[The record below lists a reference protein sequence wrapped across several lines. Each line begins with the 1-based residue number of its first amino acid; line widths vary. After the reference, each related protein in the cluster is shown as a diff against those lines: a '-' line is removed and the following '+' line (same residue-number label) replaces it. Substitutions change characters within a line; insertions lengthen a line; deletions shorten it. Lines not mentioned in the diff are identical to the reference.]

1 MLDLFYLILDALS
14 FEVNNISKP
23 ILLTSPSTLD
33 LSYSSISLSCSLIL
47 HNLSLSLSLTFT
59 YSYLKKFTYFVSHC
73 LTGLDSTKQVNLL
86 FIQHK
91 QSSWIKTNKKE
102 ISSCTMIIGTSE
114 KLLTSIIKQNWR
126 QESIGVHVQNIQNFL
141 IAYREPI

>member
-1 MLDLFYLILDALS
+1 MHYRSKWIISPNPFCSLHHPPWIFPTQAYLYHALS
-14 FEVNNISKP
+14 
-23 ILLTSPSTLD
+23 
-33 LSYSSISLSCSLIL
+33 SYTIY
-47 HNLSLSLSLTFT
+47 LSLSLTFT

>member
-47 HNLSLSLSLTFT
+47 QYLSLSLSLTFT

-141 IAYREPI
+141 IADREPI